1 MCAAT
6 AKPAIEKVVSKK
18 IKRSNYEFRAPYQR
32 QGVPLRIGGAATMY
46 RLPGF
51 LLDSN
56 TSVVYHDCRHVH
68 AI

>member
-6 AKPAIEKVVSKK
+6 AKHAIEKVVSKK
-18 IKRSNYEFRAPYQR
+18 IKPSNYEFRAPCKR
-32 QGVPLRIGGAATMY
+32 QGVPLRIGGAATMH
-46 RLPGF
+46 RLPDI

-56 TSVVYHDCRHVH
+56 TLVVHHDCRNVH